1 MPFTITQLQSSDKL
15 CKTFDLPIIDRLYH
29 RQTIEELITA
39 YHPKPTR
46 ARKLTMMVVIY
57 VLICWSLFLGST
69 LGAVYSELL
78 STERYLEKKSRK
90 NCQGVLPG
98 SIDAN
103 RLESASFV
111 NSSSSNAS
119 LWPGLP
125 HQGPLPIICV

>member
-78 STERYLEKKSRK
+78 STERYSGRRRAGRTAREFCLGLST
-90 NCQGVLPG
+90 QTGWSPHP
-98 SIDAN
+98 
-103 RLESASFV
+103 
-111 NSSSSNAS
+111 SSTLRPQMQAFGRAFHTR
-119 LWPGLP
+119 GLC
-125 HQGPLPIICV
+125 L